1 MHTPIDLRSD
11 TVTRPSPAMR
21 AIMAAAEVGDDV
33 FGDDPSVLRLEARA
47 AQLLG
52 KEDGLFFPSG
62 TMANLAAAMAQTRA
76 GDTIILSEEAHML
89 HYEGANIAR
98 FAGLL
103 ARPLAGT
110 LGKFDPEDVARILVQ
125 KDDPHCSPMT
135 LVAVENTVNR
145 GGGACYTVAEM
156 EALGRY
162 CHGKGLRLHCDGARL
177 FNAAIA
183 LNADAAALAA
193 PCDSVSVCLSKGLG
207 APVGS
212 VLASDRATIHEARRC
227 RKQLGGGMR
236 QAGILAAAGLHALEH
251 HVAGLADDHRRAK
264 AFRTTLEE
272 AGVRFP
278 MPSPTNIVIFDSPN
292 PQEQVDALARRG
304 VLMVPFG
311 AGRIRAVFHRDI
323 SDEDLSVAL
332 RHSLAVLGSS

>member
-1 MHTPIDLRSD
+1 MTAIDLRSD

-21 AIMAAAEVGDDV
+21 DVMAGADVGDDV
-33 FGDDPSVLRLEARA
+33 FGDDPSVNRLEARVA
-47 AQLLG
+47 EMLG
-52 KEDGLFFPSG
+52 KEAAILTPSG
-62 TMANLAAAMAQTRA
+62 TMANLTAMMAQTRA
-76 GDTIILSEEAHML
+76 GDTVMLSEEAHAL
-89 HYEGANIAR
+89 HYEGGNFAR

-103 ARPLAGT
+103 ARPVAGA
-110 LGKFDPEDVARILVQ
+110 LGKFSPVDLDKILVQ

-162 CHGKGLRLHCDGARL
+162 CHERGLRLHCDGARL
-177 FNAAIA
+177 FNAATA
-183 LNADAAALAA
+183 LNVEAAALAA

-292 PQEQVDALARRG
+292 PQEQVEALARRG